1 MSKTPL
7 FAAKIRTIRDI
18 TGDIREFTLVP
29 AEGARSFTPGAHLEI
44 EVLIEGGT
52 DRRAYSLIGLPDGQS
67 YRIAVKRRKDSRGGS
82 AYMHSLKAGDSVHIS
97 APKSSFALDF
107 GASDYLLIAGGIG
120 ITPLIG
126 MAEQLARRGET
137 FRLAYA
143 AQSEADF
150 AYLDMLEAITPVST
164 FIRKEGRP
172 LDLAGEFARL
182 APDAFVAICG
192 PIGMLGE
199 ARRLWAEAGR
209 PVANLRWETFGSSG
223 HLPSE
228 AFRVKIPRHGLEII
242 VPQDK
247 SLLDALGAA
256 GVDVIHECRKGECG
270 LCAMEVLEVDGRIDH
285 RDVFF
290 SDHQHAENR
299 QICACVSRVSGT
311 VTLDTDFRPDA
322 I

>member
-7 FAAKIRTIRDI
+7 FTAKIRAIRNI

-44 EVLIEGGT
+44 EVLIEGNP
-52 DRRAYSLIGLPDGQS
+52 DRRAYSLVGLPDGETW
-67 YRIAVKRRKDSRGGS
+67 RIAVKRRQDSRGGS
-82 AYMHSLKAGDSVHIS
+82 TYMHSLKTGDTLRIS
-97 APKSSFALDF
+97 APKSSFTLDF

-126 MAEQLARRGET
+126 MAEQLARRGEK

-150 AYLDMLEAITPVST
+150 AYLDTLEALGPVSA
-164 FIRKEGRP
+164 FIRKDGRP
-172 LDLAGEFARL
+172 LDLAEEFARL

-192 PIGMLGE
+192 PIGMLEE
-199 ARRLWAEAGR
+199 ARRLWADAGR

-228 AFRVKIPRHGLEII
+228 AFRVKIPRHGLEIT

-270 LCAMEVLEVDGRIDH
+270 LCAMDVLAVDGRIDH

-290 SDHQHAENR
+290 SDHQHAESR